1 MSSDRTLAGLRPT
14 PAPARPAPLGPMLSE
29 LAGPAERRARA
40 REDGFDAGYNDG
52 LAAAIA
58 DHAAAVAAETARAAE
73 ARSRSAALLAA
84 LAAAVDEWTAAARR
98 TAEGAALDTVEAAIL
113 LTEAVIGHELRH
125 SDAPVRDALARALA
139 TVPDGAAEV
148 RVNPADRGLLDTH
161 DHHGRT
167 LRIIED
173 DSVEPGGCIVRAGCS
188 TVDAT
193 VSEALARVRAALE
206 ETP

>member
-1 MSSDRTLAGLRPT
+1 MSSDRTLTGTRPSL
-14 PAPARPAPLGPMLSE
+14 APGRPAPLGPMLSE

-58 DHAAAVAAETARAAE
+58 DHAAAVAVETARAAT
-73 ARSRSAALLAA
+73 ARARADALLAA
-84 LAAAVDEWTAAARR
+84 LAAAVEEWRAAARH
-98 TAEGAALDTVEAAIL
+98 TAAGATVDTVEAAMV

-125 SDAPVRDALARALA
+125 SEAPVRDALARALA

-148 RVNPADRGLLDTH
+148 RINPADRGMLDAH

-167 LRIIED
+167 LRIVED
-173 DSVEPGGCIVRAGCS
+173 DSVEAGGCVVRAGCS